1 MALKGRAEGL
11 YSSYGI
17 QSPQLTDEKNEVR
30 VHKHTLSSW
39 QRWWGVPPPLVSP
52 NVPKP
57 RCPGEDTG
65 RGLEGPGAEPSPTP
79 PLLWSLS
86 PRPLLPP
93 GPLLRPFPTSSPPDF
108 HPCPMSAP
116 ACRWPHLVV
125 SDVQWVGLGNEGV
138 FPVHWV
144 DRGVLIAGVDFTCQ
158 CPPGA
163 PERSWWLADNPI
175 WQMGRDCTNEGL
187 IDNQL

>member
-1 MALKGRAEGL
+1 
-11 YSSYGI
+11 
-17 QSPQLTDEKNEVR
+17 
-30 VHKHTLSSW
+30 
-39 QRWWGVPPPLVSP
+39 
-52 NVPKP
+52 
-57 RCPGEDTG
+57 
-65 RGLEGPGAEPSPTP
+65 
-79 PLLWSLS
+79 
-86 PRPLLPP
+86 
-93 GPLLRPFPTSSPPDF
+93 
-108 HPCPMSAP
+108 MSAP